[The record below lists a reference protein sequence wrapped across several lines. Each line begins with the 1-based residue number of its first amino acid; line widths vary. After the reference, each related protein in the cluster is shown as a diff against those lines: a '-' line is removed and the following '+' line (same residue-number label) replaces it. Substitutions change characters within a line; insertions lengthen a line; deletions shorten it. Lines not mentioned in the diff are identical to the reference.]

1 MGDTH
6 VEERRP
12 IPTERLTANEHLM
25 AKAREHLTGKWGFG
39 ALVTLLYI
47 LVSGVPSGIPKI
59 GGLIGLI
66 INGPISL
73 GLAILFLSLV
83 RSGEAK
89 LDQIFEGF
97 SRFKVALV
105 TYLLMVLYIVLWSL
119 LLIVPGIIAALSYA
133 MTFFI
138 LADEKDVTASDALA
152 KSKRIM
158 DGHKWKL
165 FYLGCRFIGW
175 ALLCVL
181 TLGIGFLWLFPYMYT
196 SMTLFYEDIKQ
207 QGPAEQAT
215 DQQPAAPDTGAG
227 E

>member
-6 VEERRP
+6 GEEKRP
-12 IPTERLTANEHLM
+12 IPTERVTANEHLM
-25 AKAREHLTGKWGFG
+25 AKAREHLKDKWGFG
-39 ALVTLLYI
+39 ALITLLYI
-47 LVSGVPSGIPKI
+47 LVSGVPSSLPKI

-89 LDQIFEGF
+89 LDRIFEGF
-97 SRFKVALV
+97 NRFKVALL
-105 TYLLMVLYIVLWSL
+105 TYLLMVLYIVLWAL

-138 LADEKDVTASDALA
+138 LADEPDVTASEALE
-152 KSKRIM
+152 KSKKLM
-158 DGHKWKL
+158 DGHKLKL

-181 TLGIGFLWLFPYMYT
+181 TLGIGFLWLFPYMYA

-207 QGPAEQAT
+207 QGSGAQAMT
-215 DQQPAAPDTGAG
+215 QPPAAPDTSAGA
-227 E
+227 